1 MSRRDGTP
9 KHPAHADVWLRMP
22 GWTLGVQR
30 GLISAAIVAAG
41 LLTLA
46 GASGAAHRVGAA
58 PAAPSTGS
66 SGTSSSPSW
75 SSATPW
81 STAPAPLGTAYPTS
95 GVPTAAPFFPPPTG
109 YVPSSGGLPSGSAV
123 NSLAADGIPTVALD
137 AYRRAAAES
146 VTKYPGCGL
155 PWPLL
160 AAIGRVESD
169 HGRFANSQ
177 IYANG
182 TTAPRIVGIPL
193 NGVGTALIRDTDGG
207 RLDGD
212 KVYDRAVGPMQ
223 FIPSTWAHWGV
234 DGNGDGVIDPS
245 NIYDAATAAANYL
258 CAAGGNLQTAA
269 GQIRAVLTYNDS
281 DAYLSTVLAL
291 EKVYAAGAPGVSV
304 PVTGPHPA
312 PAPGEKPTL
321 PPVDPGPPLAATH
334 PKSSPGNVQVPP
346 SAGHPTTHSVPPG
359 SSPGSGGSS
368 SGTGTPTPT
377 CPTTT
382 PPSSGS
388 GTPSTPASTPD
399 SAAASGGSA
408 AGSSSGST
416 AGSSSGSTSGQSPA
430 DGGTTSGSTTPPPT
444 CPTA

>member
-1 MSRRDGTP
+1 M
-9 KHPAHADVWLRMP
+9 
-22 GWTLGVQR
+22 
-30 GLISAAIVAAG
+30 
-41 LLTLA
+41 
-46 GASGAAHRVGAA
+46 
-58 PAAPSTGS
+58 
-66 SGTSSSPSW
+66 
-75 SSATPW
+75 
-81 STAPAPLGTAYPTS
+81 
-95 GVPTAAPFFPPPTG
+95 PTAAPFLPPPSG
-109 YVPSSGGLPSGSAV
+109 YVPSSGALPAGPAV

-146 VTKYPGCGL
+146 VTRYPACGL

-177 IYANG
+177 MYANG

-291 EKVYAAGAPGVSV
+291 EKVYAPVLRGQRAGHRAAPHAGAGREADAAAGRPGTAACGDASDILTRQRPCQAVRGS
-304 PVTGPHPA
+304 PDD
-312 PAPGEKPTL
+312 TL
-321 PPVDPGPPLAATH
+321 GAADLRPRVLA
-334 PKSSPGNVQVPP
+334 VRRRV
-346 SAGHPTTHSVPPG
+346 AGRRRR
-359 SSPGSGGSS
+359 
-368 SGTGTPTPT
+368 TPT
-377 CPTTT
+377 CTT
-382 PPSSGS
+382 PPPSSTP
-388 GTPSTPASTPD
+388 GTPSTSAGTPA
-399 SAAASGGSA
+399 SAAADSASASAASAASA
-408 AGSSSGST
+408 AGSTSGSSAGT
-416 AGSSSGSTSGQSPA
+416 AASGQSPA
-430 DGGTTSGSTTPPPT
+430 DGGTSGSTTPPPT
-444 CPTA
+444 CPPTT

>member
-22 GWTLGVQR
+22 GWTLGLQR

-41 LLTLA
+41 LVTLA
-46 GASGAAHRVGAA
+46 GASGAGHKVGAA
-58 PAAPSTGS
+58 PAPSTGS

-75 SSATPW
+75 STTSPW
-81 STAPAPLGTAYPTS
+81 STAPVPLGSAYPTS
-95 GVPTAAPFFPPPTG
+95 GAPTAAPFLPPPSG
-109 YVPSSGGLPSGSAV
+109 YVPSSGALPVGPAV

-146 VTKYPGCGL
+146 VTRYPGCGL

-177 IYANG
+177 LYANG

-291 EKVYAAGAPGVSV
+291 EKVYASGAPGVSI
-304 PVTGPHPA
+304 PVTGPHPT

-334 PKSSPGNVQVPP
+334 PTSSPGSVHVKP
-346 SAGHPTTHSVPPG
+346 SAGHPTTHSVPP
-359 SSPGSGGSS
+359 SSTPGSGGSS
-368 SGTGTPTPT
+368 SGSGTPTPT
-377 CPTTT
+377 PTPTCT
-382 PPSSGS
+382 MPPPSSS
-388 GTPSTPASTPD
+388 PGTPSTSPRTPA
-399 SAAASGGSA
+399 SAAAVSA
-408 AGSSSGST
+408 SA
-416 AGSSSGSTSGQSPA
+416 
-430 DGGTTSGSTTPPPT
+430 
-444 CPTA
+444 